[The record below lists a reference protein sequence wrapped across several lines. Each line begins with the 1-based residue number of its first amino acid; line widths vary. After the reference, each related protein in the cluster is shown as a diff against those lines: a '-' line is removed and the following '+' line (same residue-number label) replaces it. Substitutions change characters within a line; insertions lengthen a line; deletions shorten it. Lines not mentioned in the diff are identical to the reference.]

1 MDSVQLERL
10 SRTPIVTSTHIPGSN
25 TVFNPAA
32 SLTPDG
38 TVLLARVEDRRGLSA
53 LHVLRSADGIGGWSA
68 DSQPLLTPDPD
79 DPVCEW
85 GFEDARTTWVEEL
98 DQFVITCTAYGRG
111 GPCVYVA
118 TTKDFSTVD
127 QLGVALPPE
136 DKNAA
141 LFPRRIDGSWRLL
154 HRPVAVATG
163 GADIWMSTSD
173 DLVAWRDARPL
184 MERRAGMW
192 DAHRIGSGPPPIET
206 AAGWLLIY
214 HGVRNTVA
222 GGMYR
227 VGAALLDLDDPT
239 IVLVRHRDWL
249 FSPTELWERVGDVPN
264 VVFPCGAT
272 VVDGQLRLYYGAA
285 DTSIGVAGCDL
296 DALVESLVASADA
309 TT

>member
-10 SRTPIVTSTHIPGSN
+10 SPAPIVTSAHIPGSN

-53 LHVLRSADGIGGWSA
+53 LHVLRSTDGIDGWRA
-68 DSQPLLTPDPD
+68 DPHPLLVPDPD

-85 GFEDARTTWVEEL
+85 GFEDARTTWLEEL

-111 GPCVYVA
+111 GPCVYIA

-141 LFPRRIDGSWRLL
+141 LFPRRIGGSWRLL

-163 GADIWMSTSD
+163 GADIWVSASS
-173 DLVAWRDARPL
+173 DLVAWGDARL
-184 MERRAGMW
+184 VMERRAGMW
-192 DAHRIGSGPPPIET
+192 DTHRIGSGPPPIET
-206 AAGWLLIY
+206 AAGWLLVY

-222 GGMYR
+222 GAMYR

-239 IVLVRHRDWL
+239 VVLARRRDWL

-296 DALVESLVASADA
+296 DELVESLVTASDVD
-309 TT
+309 T